1 MIMLNLYNNSK
12 GMTLIELLC
21 TLSIIAILSAISV
34 PSFRHIFLKSEAS
47 TSINQLT
54 GFVRLAKN
62 TAVSQSTTMTLCPS
76 INGKTC
82 KKDWG
87 QGIMLFSD
95 INSNSQLDDNDT
107 LIQLKSPF
115 LNEGTLQ
122 WQSLKNKL
130 QFSPRGLPRGTIGS
144 FTYCPENK
152 DAHYGKSAI
161 LSLQGKIRLGKDQN
175 QDGIVESG
183 NKKNI
188 ICS

>member
-1 MIMLNLYNNSK
+1 MKN
-12 GMTLIELLC
+12 
-21 TLSIIAILSAISV
+21 
-34 PSFRHIFLKSEAS
+34 EAS
-47 TSINQLT
+47 TNINQLSSLI
-54 GFVRLAKN
+54 RLAKN
-62 TAVSQSTTMTLCPS
+62 TAVNQSTTMTLCPS
-76 INGKTC
+76 FNGKTC
-82 KKDWG
+82 EKNWG
-87 QGIMLFSD
+87 EGIMLFRD
-95 INSNSQLDDNDT
+95 INGNSQLDDEDT

-115 LNEGTLQ
+115 LNEGTLK

-152 DAHYGKSAI
+152 DEHYGRSAI